1 MLANRRATLT
11 SRLRFRKKGLP
22 ERMSATSGAGRSSEA
37 TTGVGIRPLPRRG
50 VLIATDSVWQAPEGV
65 VGRLVLA
72 GDGHQTGLPAGEA
85 ALVTEQEPE
94 HHADARVLAGDRVR
108 LRQVPRLLRP
118 ADAEVRVGRPGLV
131 AVLGDPER
139 LVAVELRQQL
149 DQDADVPE
157 RDGRLRLR
165 RRRRALGRAR
175 VVRMVRVD

>member
-1 MLANRRATLT
+1 RLPGRRAAA
-11 SRLRFRKKGLP
+11 
-22 ERMSATSGAGRSSEA
+22 SAAGRSSEA

-72 GDGHQTGLPAGEA
+72 GDGHETRLPAGET
-85 ALVTEQEPE
+85 ALVAEQEPE

-108 LRQVPRLLRP
+108 LRQVARLVRP
-118 ADAEVRVGRPGLV
+118 ADAEMRIRRPGLV

-149 DQDADVPE
+149 DQDADVSE
-157 RDGRLRLR
+157 RD
-165 RRRRALGRAR
+165 
-175 VVRMVRVD
+175 

>member
-72 GDGHQTGLPAGEA
+72 GDGHQTGLPAGQA
-85 ALVTEQEPE
+85 ALVAEQEPE
-94 HHADARVLAGDRVR
+94 HQADARIPAGDRVR
-108 LRQVPRLLRP
+108 LREVPRLLRP
-118 ADAEVRVGRPGLV
+118 AHAEVRIRRPRLV
-131 AVLGDPER
+131 AVLRDPQL
-139 LVAVELRQQL
+139 LVAVEAGQQR
-149 DQDADVPE
+149 DQH
-157 RDGRLRLR
+157 
-165 RRRRALGRAR
+165 
-175 VVRMVRVD
+175 VD